1 MRVGLDDDWPRRLAG
16 ILPDELEPGQS
27 NEDPD
32 LGQEAIG
39 TPGGGA
45 ASGGLAGV
53 NLGDGSPDEVDLG
66 RAMHCGRLDHSG
78 DTVDDDDEPQS
89 GRSGGAV
96 GGTPAGKRGRGR
108 NKRAIQSGGDAGF
121 DSTIGQNPRRKPR

>member
-1 MRVGLDDDWPRRLAG
+1 MSAKLNDERRRAG
-16 ILPDELEPGQS
+16 KLPDELEPGES
-27 NEDPD
+27 SENTAEE
-32 LGQEAIG
+32 QEAIG
-39 TPGGGA
+39 TPGGGT

-66 RAMHCGRLDHSG
+66 RAMRSGRFDHSG
-78 DTVDDDDEPQS
+78 DTVDDGEPES

-108 NKRAIQSGGDAGF
+108 RGKALLSGNDAGS
-121 DSTIGQNPRRKPR
+121 DSTIGRNPRRRG